1 MKKRERVIQ
10 ENIELL
16 KSLKNGFLEEAR
28 LYKQKHP
35 DWDKMPDFKD
45 VHVIFCIFPVV
56 LDTKRLAETAFFRTH
71 IDKIDEW
78 SISISYIL
86 TQKPTM
92 FNSGGDF
99 KYNFEIKTSEFNKT
113 WFMSKEIATEEVIR
127 RIESGEVFDP
137 AMYDFTPLDML
148 KALNF
153 GKAHK

>member
-28 LYKQKHP
+28 RYKEKHP
-35 DWDKMPDFKD
+35 DWEKMPDFAK
-45 VHVIFCIFPVV
+45 VHTIFAIFPVV
-56 LDTKRLAETAFFRTH
+56 LDAKRVAETAFFRTN
-71 IDKIDEW
+71 IDSIDES

-86 TQKPTM
+86 SQKPTM

-99 KYNFEIKTSEFNKT
+99 KYSFKIKTSEFNKT
-113 WFMSKEIATEEVIR
+113 WFISQEIATEEVIR

-137 AMYDFTPLDML
+137 AMYDFTPLEML
-148 KALNF
+148 KALSI
-153 GKAHK
+153 GKAH